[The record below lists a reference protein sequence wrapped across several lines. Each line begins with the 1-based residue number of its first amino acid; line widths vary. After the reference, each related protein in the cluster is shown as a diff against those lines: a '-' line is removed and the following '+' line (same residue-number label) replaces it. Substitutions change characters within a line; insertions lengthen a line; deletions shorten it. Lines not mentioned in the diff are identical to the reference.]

1 MLSLGPSLLFH
12 PRKGHFFFFLNHKRQ
27 AEFSFVI
34 YVTVLNYIDSFANV
48 KAISYYQDK
57 ANLIII
63 YLQRVGFILLVFV

>member
-12 PRKGHFFFFLNHKRQ
+12 PRKGLFFFLNHKRQ

-48 KAISYYQDK
+48 KAISYYQVK

-63 YLQRVGFILLVFV
+63 YLQSVGFILLVFV